1 MFGYYNFFYNYLYL
15 HFLMLCFCDAHHR
28 NNIRKCLL
36 ANANAF
42 VFFFLLIFYM
52 WLNNN
57 GGEQQQQKT
66 TAKKSKII
74 IVSTKNLI

>member
-1 MFGYYNFFYNYLYL
+1 
-15 HFLMLCFCDAHHR
+15 MLCFCDAHHR
-28 NNIRKCLL
+28 KNIRKCLL

-42 VFFFLLIFYM
+42 VVIFYM

-57 GGEQQQQKT
+57 GGEQQQQQQ
-66 TAKKSKII
+66 KKSKII